1 MNALDNLLKIVHD
14 ESFSQDMYDLGEL
27 ATADLTA
34 LRSDLETA
42 KAQVKWW
49 LENYDITM
57 PCGHKNRYLLT
68 DGRGDIVRGVNGDCV
83 MCRLENAAE
92 IEAELKGV

>member
-1 MNALDNLLKIVHD
+1 MSALSDIREKDFDAQARAKPAEENLHKN
-14 ESFSQDMYDLGEL
+14 ES
-27 ATADLTA
+27 
-34 LRSDLETA
+34 R
-42 KAQVKWW
+42 VKWW

-68 DGRGDIVRGVNGDCV
+68 DGRGDIVRDVNGDCVCV

-92 IEAELKGV
+92 IEAELKGM